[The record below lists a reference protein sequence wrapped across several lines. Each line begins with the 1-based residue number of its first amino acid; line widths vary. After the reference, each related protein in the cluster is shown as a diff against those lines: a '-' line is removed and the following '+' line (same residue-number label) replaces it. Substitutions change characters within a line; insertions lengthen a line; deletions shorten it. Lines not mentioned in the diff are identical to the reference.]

1 VTQLVALLGHPV
13 GHSISPAFQQAA
25 LDACGLDARYEA
37 WDVPPAELRSAVER
51 LRGGDLLGANVTV
64 PHKVATLGLVDRPDP
79 AAERTGAVNTVVN
92 RGGLLEASNTDV
104 AGVRGALLDAG
115 APVEGERVVLL
126 GAGGA
131 ARAVVVAL
139 ASMGAA
145 ALTVAN
151 RTPARAEPLR
161 GLGGDA
167 LSVAICPLGEGS
179 EELRSALSEAALVI
193 HSTPLGMRHGADE
206 GRSLLA
212 GSAFRPGQ
220 VAFDLVYNP
229 ERTPFLAE
237 AERGGAR
244 AVGGLAMLVHQ
255 GAASFRLWTGIEPPL
270 DVMFEAARAAI
281 EGRSGERSAAPG
293 AR

>member
-13 GHSISPAFQQAA
+13 AHSISPAFQQAA

-64 PHKVATLGLVDRPDP
+64 PHKVATLALVDRPDP

-92 RGGLLEASNTDV
+92 SGGLLEASNTDV
-104 AGVRGALLDAG
+104 AGVRGALIDAG

-139 ASMGAA
+139 ASLGAA

-161 GLGGDA
+161 TLGGEA
-167 LSVAICPLGEGS
+167 LPVAICPLDEAS
-179 EELRSALSEAALVI
+179 EELRAALSEAALVI
-193 HSTPLGMRHGADE
+193 HSTPLGMRHGPDE
-206 GRSLLA
+206 GRSPLP

-229 ERTPFLAE
+229 ERTPFLIE

-244 AVGGLAMLVHQ
+244 AVGGLAMLMHQ

-270 DVMFEAARAAI
+270 DVMFEAARAAL
-281 EGRSGERSAAPG
+281 EGRPGAPG